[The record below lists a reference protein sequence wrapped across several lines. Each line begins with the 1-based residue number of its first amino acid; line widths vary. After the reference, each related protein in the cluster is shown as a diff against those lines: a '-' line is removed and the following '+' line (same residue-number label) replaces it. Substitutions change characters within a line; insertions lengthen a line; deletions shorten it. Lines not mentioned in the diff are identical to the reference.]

1 MTRLGLAEE
10 RTGALIALEQHGLRG
25 PRPNGWAVL
34 EARLHKAG
42 DADAA
47 GLLHRLRQALD
58 GLPDPDEIIP
68 VSDRARALAETAE
81 AIAASED
88 GHSGKL
94 WAGPGGEAAA
104 GLLTALLT
112 ESQGLP
118 ETDGLGFAQL
128 VESLM
133 AGATVRTGGATHPR
147 LRILGAIEARL
158 VRADR
163 LILAGLEEGVWPQA
177 APIDPFLSRPMRKA
191 LGLPPPER
199 RIGLSAHD
207 FAQAACAPEVY
218 LLHAERRE
226 GAPAVE
232 SRWLWRLK
240 TLARGA
246 GVDLPARPEVLA
258 WAKALDEPEPYKPI
272 PRAAFAPPLGARPLK
287 LPVTQAE
294 ALTRDPYA
302 VYARYVLGLYLM
314 PRPDEPME
322 QRARGTAIHAAF
334 EVYAGEWPAPPAR
347 FAELYMTE
355 LARAGAPASALARE
369 TALAREAAVWVEQM
383 ETRRR
388 ADGRQVLVEQAGQA
402 QFATPRGAFTVT
414 AKADRIEVGPDGRAH
429 VLDYKTGPPP
439 SKKQVKTGF
448 SPQLTLTSAIVTR
461 GGFTAI
467 GPRPP
472 GELIYVRV
480 TGRDPAG
487 EEIAPLAGE
496 GDAEALPEVAWAG
509 LEKLVLRYE
518 NEAWPYRSRTA
529 PQFVK
534 TYASDYDHLA
544 RVGEWAAA
552 EEEGE

>member
-1 MTRLGLAEE
+1 
-10 RTGALIALEQHGLRG
+10 
-25 PRPNGWAVL
+25 
-34 EARLHKAG
+34 
-42 DADAA
+42 
-47 GLLHRLRQALD
+47 
-58 GLPDPDEIIP
+58 
-68 VSDRARALAETAE
+68 
-81 AIAASED
+81 
-88 GHSGKL
+88 
-94 WAGPGGEAAA
+94 
-104 GLLTALLT
+104 
-112 ESQGLP
+112 
-118 ETDGLGFAQL
+118 
-128 VESLM
+128 
-133 AGATVRTGGATHPR
+133 
-147 LRILGAIEARL
+147 
-158 VRADR
+158 
-163 LILAGLEEGVWPQA
+163 
-177 APIDPFLSRPMRKA
+177 MRKA
-191 LGLPPPER
+191 ARELLPPPER

-246 GVDLPARPEVLA
+246 GVDLPGRPEVLA
-258 WAKALDEPEPYKPI
+258 WAKSLDQPGPYAPV
-272 PRAAFAPPLGARPLK
+272 PRAAFAPPLAARPLK

-302 VYARYVLGLYLM
+302 VYARYVLGLYLL

-334 EVYAGEWPAPPAR
+334 EHFSEEWPAPPAR
-347 FAELYMTE
+347 FAQLYMAE

-369 TALAREAAVWVEQM
+369 RALAAEAAVWVGEM
-383 ETRRR
+383 EARRR
-388 ADGRQVLVEQAGQA
+388 EDGRQVFVEQSGQA
-402 QFATPRGAFTVT
+402 HFQTPRGAFAVT

-429 VLDYKTGPPP
+429 VLDFKTGLPP

-448 SPQLTLTSAIVTR
+448 SPQLTLTSAIIAR
-461 GGFTAI
+461 GGFTEI

-496 GDAEALPEVAWAG
+496 DDVLTLPETAWAG

-518 NEAWPYRSRTA
+518 DEAWPYRSRIA

-552 EEEGE
+552 EEGDGE